1 MCFQAYQNHLKFREE
16 ESYSW
21 VCSCFFEIAWSDDPH
36 CYYMHIKTPWFAVLT
51 QLIMASLLTGILIE
65 NMRREGFELS
75 VSPPKVMWVFK
86 DWTRLQIFCL
96 IISFY
101 TMWFCLPS
109 ATYGCGMLFKYW
121 GNVLMET
128 LYALFHVLMEAWIF
142 KLPRKLKLFG
152 GGLGYVS
159 PTCSL

>member
-21 VCSCFFEIAWSDDPH
+21 VCSCFFEIAWS
-36 CYYMHIKTPWFAVLT
+36 
-51 QLIMASLLTGILIE
+51 SLLLYAYKNSMIFRAYTADYGIILTGILIE